1 MDGVRAHRIAGNVV
15 DRHEEKESERTKND
29 HPWIRREARAK
40 NPRGPIKG
48 KLKGRRKNLS
58 KNRSGSFNADQTPA
72 QLRKRIAELD
82 LWLRELEEIALIMTK
97 RSMVPKS
104 RRRLWNRKMRCRTIS
119 QREASRTDRRLR

>member
-48 KLKGRRKNLS
+48 ELKGRRQNLS

-72 QLRKRIAELD
+72 QFGNASPS
-82 LWLRELEEIALIMTK
+82 LI
-97 RSMVPKS
+97 
-104 RRRLWNRKMRCRTIS
+104 LGYAN
-119 QREASRTDRRLR
+119 